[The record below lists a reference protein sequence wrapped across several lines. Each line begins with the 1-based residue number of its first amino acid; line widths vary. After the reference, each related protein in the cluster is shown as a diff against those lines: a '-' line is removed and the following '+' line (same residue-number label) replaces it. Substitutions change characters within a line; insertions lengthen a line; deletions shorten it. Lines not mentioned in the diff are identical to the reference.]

1 MENGAELIDALNQL
15 AKEKG
20 IDKEIILEAIETS
33 LVSACKKN
41 FGQMQNVKVVIDRT
55 TGAVYA
61 ALQKDVV
68 EEIEDEETQ
77 ITLEEAKEIN
87 PNYQIGD
94 IVDFD
99 VTLKD
104 FGRISAQTAK
114 QVVVQKIREAER
126 ELLFDEY
133 VSKEREIMTGI
144 VQRRE
149 RKNVIVQLGKTDAV
163 MPPQEQVP
171 NEEYFPNQRIRV
183 YVCDVKQTTK
193 GPQINIS
200 RAHPEIVRRLFEQ
213 EVPEVKEGL
222 VEIKSISREPGSR
235 TKIAV
240 LSTREHIDPI
250 GACVGQSGV
259 RVNVVVEELNG
270 EKIDVIA
277 WSPDPRKYI
286 SSALSPSK
294 VSAVWVDDE
303 EQSAK
308 VIVPDNQLSLAIGRE
323 GQNVR
328 LAAKLTG
335 WKIDIKSESQAK
347 ETDLYDIILEAAEK
361 ERELGYNKYEEEFE
375 RQYREMYEQPTTDI
389 ETSEYTDSEYYDD
402 DYYDDEYDDY
412 DDEYYDEEYSDYEDD
427 GYYDEAV
434 GNEETNAE

>member
-41 FGQMQNVKVVIDRT
+41 FGPTQNVKVVIDRE

-77 ITLEEAKEIN
+77 ISLEEAKEIS
-87 PNYQIGD
+87 PDYRVGD
-94 IVDFD
+94 IVDFN

-126 ELLFDEY
+126 ELLFEEY
-133 VSKEREIMTGI
+133 VSKEKELMTGI
-144 VQRRE
+144 VQRKE

-163 MPPQEQVP
+163 MIPQEQVP
-171 NEEYFPNQRIRV
+171 NEDYYPNQRLRV
-183 YVCDVKQTTK
+183 YVVSVKQTTK

-200 RAHPEIVRRLFEQ
+200 RSHPEIIRCLFAQ

-286 SSALSPSK
+286 SQALSPSR
-294 VSAVWVDDE
+294 VSAVLVNDE

-328 LAAKLTG
+328 LAARLTG
-335 WKIDIKSESQAK
+335 WKIDIKSESQAQ
-347 ETDLYDIILEAAEK
+347 ETDLYDLLAEADEK
-361 ERELGYNKYEEEFE
+361 EKELGYNRYEEEFE
-375 RQYREMYEQPTTDI
+375 RQYQEMYASLQTGDEAT
-389 ETSEYTDSEYYDD
+389 EYEEDE
-402 DYYDDEYDDY
+402 YYDDEYYDDEYY
-412 DDEYYDEEYSDYEDD
+412 DDEYYDEYDD
-427 GYYDEAV
+427 EYYDDEASGEQV
-434 GNEETNAE
+434 RQEENVE